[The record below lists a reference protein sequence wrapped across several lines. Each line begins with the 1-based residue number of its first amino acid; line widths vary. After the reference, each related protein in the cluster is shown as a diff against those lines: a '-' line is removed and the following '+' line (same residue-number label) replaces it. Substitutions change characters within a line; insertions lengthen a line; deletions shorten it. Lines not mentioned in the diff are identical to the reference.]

1 MARHLLRISLCCGE
15 ARKRE
20 LLIDPTR
27 RRYPSWG
34 GALNL
39 TDPGL
44 IPPQLPELTMA
55 EEMLIARAHVQM
67 DISRVRGCQYKY
79 KGHVI
84 SWMQNIPKMV
94 QRLPSLP
101 SDWIATPYRVIERV
115 GTYAYKLDTPPG
127 VHPVFH
133 VSLLKR
139 RSDDPLPSQRIHHT
153 ENPPIKVD
161 GQDEY
166 EVESILGHRRREKGF

>member
-1 MARHLLRISLCCGE
+1 MARHLLRISLCVGE

-34 GALNL
+34 GVLNL

-55 EEMLIARAHVQM
+55 EEMLIARAQVQM

-79 KGHVI
+79 KCHVI

-101 SDWIATPYRVIERV
+101 SELQVLMVKPTSINRLNSEASRQIQRRFRV
-115 GTYAYKLDTPPG
+115 
-127 VHPVFH
+127 
-133 VSLLKR
+133 R
-139 RSDDPLPSQRIHHT
+139 RSYI
-153 ENPPIKVD
+153 
-161 GQDEY
+161 
-166 EVESILGHRRREKGF
+166 